1 MSFVTVGWLRLE
13 RCSGGLLPTLM
24 MTMTMMMMAMMMT
37 IRAALSH
44 SVFAP

>member
-1 MSFVTVGWLRLE
+1 MLWGP
-13 RCSGGLLPTLM
+13 LLLTM
-24 MTMTMMMMAMMMT
+24 VMTMMMAMMMT